1 MKTCRCLN
9 AVEAMEEC
17 HLSNVRMAWKQS
29 KNAIETKPL
38 FNESFKLSEANL
50 QMWNSFCNFA
60 CKTNKDDTLS

>member
-1 MKTCRCLN
+1 
-9 AVEAMEEC
+9 
-17 HLSNVRMAWKQS
+17 MAWKQR